1 MTAVAA
7 PAPLAG
13 GPRPVQWTKLVW
25 VTWRQHRA
33 ALAGVAVLLGGVGLY
48 LLIMGVK
55 IHSGYASVTSCH
67 PARSAACGLAD
78 QLFTNDYYPTAQT
91 MTGFLQ
97 VIPALVGVF
106 VGGPVLAREWETG
119 TFRFAWTQGCGRM
132 RWAGIAGC
140 AGIGPKL
147 RSTSGRMSAAS
158 TSPAI
163 TRIALFGA

>member
-67 PARSAACGLAD
+67 PPGSAACGLAD
-78 QLFTNDYYPTAQT
+78 QLFKTK
-91 MTGFLQ
+91 
-97 VIPALVGVF
+97 
-106 VGGPVLAREWETG
+106 
-119 TFRFAWTQGCGRM
+119 
-132 RWAGIAGC
+132 GI
-140 AGIGPKL
+140 KTS
-147 RSTSGRMSAAS
+147 RSAVQR
-158 TSPAI
+158 
-163 TRIALFGA
+163 FGAKIGIRRYRPTYRYLRGDPAKQARAQEDLADLGKERRPVNSSS